1 MAVTKKLLFLVMAKT
16 LINVGVM
23 CLTLLLGVAL
33 ARGQSLLDLDSE
45 SLRQF
50 RQQQE
55 RVEQQQKQ
63 LQTQPDVS
71 LQPSDVPINAL
82 LIPEQETPCFVI
94 GSIHVAP
101 TVFRAASSDWSWL
114 LTEIHSDEDT
124 IPVLGRCLGAQ
135 GVLAVLARMQQALLK
150 QGWVT
155 TRVVAA
161 PQDLSGGVLNVSVVE
176 GYVSAIRFAPE
187 QGQRATLFNTMPVK
201 TGELLNLRDV
211 EQGLENYKRVPTV
224 SADFSI
230 EPGQEPGQSELVIRH
245 SQAFPF
251 RVQASVDDSGSTTT
265 GQYQGSLTLS
275 YDNWWTLSDLF
286 YITFQSELGGQDA
299 GPRGNSGRT
308 VHYSVPWGYHLLS
321 LNSSYS
327 RYHQT
332 VAGAFQNY
340 VYRGNSEQHEV
351 RWSYLMQRDQF
362 GKTTGAIRAFQRRSN
377 NFIDDTEVL
386 TQRRAV
392 SGIDVSLSRRRSVGQ
407 AQWEATLTRREGIK
421 QWGSLPAPE
430 EAFGEG
436 TSLMRLWLLD
446 ANVSL
451 PFSVGQQTWRYQ
463 GSLRQQWHRTPL
475 TPQDRFSIG
484 GRYTVRGFD
493 GATVL
498 SAESGVLFRN
508 ELSTALGQTPYSAYA
523 GVDWGKVSGPSGAS
537 LIGRELTGGV
547 LGLRSNWK
555 TGPVQTQL
563 DLFVGR
569 PLNKPQGFQTARSV
583 YGFGLNTQF

>member
-1 MAVTKKLLFLVMAKT
+1 MS
-16 LINVGVM
+16 
-23 CLTLLLGVAL
+23 LLLGVAS
-33 ARGQSLLDLDSE
+33 ARGQSMLDLDSE
-45 SLRQF
+45 SSRQF

-55 RVEQQQKQ
+55 RSEQQQKQ
-63 LQTQPDVS
+63 LQSPPDVS
-71 LQPSDVPINAL
+71 VLPSEVPPNAL

-94 GSIHVAP
+94 GSIKVEPAQ
-101 TVFRAASSDWSWL
+101 TRATSLDWSSL
-114 LTEIHSDEDT
+114 LAEIPSDVDVQ
-124 IPVLGRCLGAQ
+124 PVLGRCLGAQ
-135 GVLAVLARMQQALLK
+135 GVSAVLARMQQALLNR
-150 QGWVT
+150 GWVT
-155 TRVVAA
+155 TRAVAP
-161 PQDLSGGVLNVSVVE
+161 PQDLSVGVLNVSVVE

-201 TGELLNLRDV
+201 TGDLLNLRDV

-251 RVQASVDDSGSTTT
+251 RVQASIDDSGSTTT

-321 LNSSYS
+321 LNSSHS
-327 RYHQT
+327 LYHQT

-351 RWSYLMQRDQF
+351 RWSHLMQRDQF
-362 GKTTGAIRAFQRRSN
+362 GKTTGAIRAFHRRSS

-392 SGIDVSLSRRRSVGQ
+392 SGIDVSLGHRRSADQ

-436 TSLMRLWLLD
+436 TSLMRLWLFD
-446 ANVSL
+446 ASLSL
-451 PFSVGQQTWRYQ
+451 PFIVGQQTWNYQ

-498 SAESGVLFRN
+498 SAESGVLIRN
-508 ELSTALGQTPYSAYA
+508 EVSTVLGQTPYSAYA
-523 GVDWGKVSGPSGAS
+523 GVDWGKVSGPTATF
-537 LIGRELTGGV
+537 LVDRELTGGV

-563 DLFVGR
+563 DLFVGK
-569 PLNKPQGFQTARSV
+569 PLNKPHGFQTARSV
-583 YGFGLNTQF
+583 YGFSMNTQF

>member
-1 MAVTKKLLFLVMAKT
+1 VSVLP
-16 LINVGVM
+16 
-23 CLTLLLGVAL
+23 
-33 ARGQSLLDLDSE
+33 SE
-45 SLRQF
+45 
-50 RQQQE
+50 
-55 RVEQQQKQ
+55 
-63 LQTQPDVS
+63 
-71 LQPSDVPINAL
+71 VPPNTL

-94 GSIHVAP
+94 GSIKVEPAQ
-101 TVFRAASSDWSWL
+101 TRAASLDWSWL
-114 LTEIHSDEDT
+114 LAEIQSDVDVQ
-124 IPVLGRCLGAQ
+124 PVLGRCLGAQ
-135 GVLAVLARMQQALLK
+135 GVSAVLARMQQVLLNR
-150 QGWVT
+150 GWVT
-155 TRVVAA
+155 TRAVAP
-161 PQDLSGGVLNVSVVE
+161 PQDLSVGVLNVSVVE

-201 TGELLNLRDV
+201 TGDLLNLRDV

-224 SADFSI
+224 GADFSI

-251 RVQASVDDSGSTTT
+251 RVQASIDDSGSTTT

-321 LNSSYS
+321 LNSSHS

-351 RWSYLMQRDQF
+351 RWSHLMQRDQF
-362 GKTTGAIRAFQRRSN
+362 GKTTGAIRAFHRRSS

-392 SGIDVSLSRRRSVGQ
+392 SGIDVSLGHRRSAGQ

-436 TSLMRLWLLD
+436 TSLMRLWLFDVNL
-446 ANVSL
+446 SL
-451 PFSVGQQTWRYQ
+451 PFVVGQQTWNYQ

-498 SAESGVLFRN
+498 SAESGVLIRN
-508 ELSTALGQTPYSAYA
+508 EVSTVLGQTPYSAYA
-523 GVDWGKVSGPSGAS
+523 GVDWGKVSGPSATF
-537 LIGRELTGGV
+537 LLGRELTGGV
-547 LGLRSNWK
+547 LVLRANWK

-583 YGFGLNTQF
+583 YGFSLNTQF